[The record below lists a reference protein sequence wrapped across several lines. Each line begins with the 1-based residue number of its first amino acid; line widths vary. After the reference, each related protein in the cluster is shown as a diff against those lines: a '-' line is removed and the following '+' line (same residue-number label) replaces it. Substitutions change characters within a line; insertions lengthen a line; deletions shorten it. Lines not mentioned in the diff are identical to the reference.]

1 MNMFLLI
8 NGFEIDAPEPE
19 VIAVMLQVADG
30 TLDEPGLV
38 EWLRSVIVPFNL

>member
-8 NGFEIDAPEPE
+8 NGQEIDAPEPE

-30 TLDEPGLV
+30 SLQEPGLV
-38 EWLRSVIVPFNL
+38 QWLQSVVVPFQL

>member
-1 MNMFLLI
+1 MFLLI
-8 NGFEIDAPEPE
+8 NGFEIEAPEPE

-38 EWLRSVIVPFNL
+38 EWLRSVVLPFEL